1 MERRPPTSTR
11 TDTLFPYTTL
21 FRSRHAGLDRDRLV
35 HHSDALPRVSVD
47 AREDWVEA
55 GASHANRA
63 GGVAVARRVM
73 APSPGR
79 IHNLEG
85 DIAAP
90 SEPGPVFRGAP
101 GLVHQV
107 GASGIRGTPG
117 RGIVH
122 AAPGGR

>member
-1 MERRPPTSTR
+1 MRIS
-11 TDTLFPYTTL
+11 DWSSDVCSSDLGL
-21 FRSRHAGLDRDRLV
+21 LRHAGLDRDRLV

-107 GASGIRGTPG
+107 GASGIDRKST
-117 RGIVH
+117 RLNSSQ
-122 AAPGGR
+122 